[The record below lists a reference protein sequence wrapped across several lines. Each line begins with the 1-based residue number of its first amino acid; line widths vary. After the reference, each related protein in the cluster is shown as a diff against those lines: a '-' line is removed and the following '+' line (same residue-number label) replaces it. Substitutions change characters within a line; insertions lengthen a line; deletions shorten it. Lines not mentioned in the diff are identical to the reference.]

1 MMRGAESQ
9 LVIEGSH
16 CMRLIRGLTNLTLL
30 SRREDSPLAGG
41 CVATIGNFDGVHIGH
56 RTILEQ
62 VKEKAARLG
71 LPSVVMVF
79 EPQPREFFQGK
90 DAPPRL
96 MSFRQKFEALTAAG
110 IDYVLCLHFNSR
122 FRRLTSQEFID
133 AVLVNGLGVRHLVV
147 GDDFRFGCDR
157 TGDFMLLR
165 EAGESQGFT
174 VENTR
179 TVTIDGE
186 RVSSTRIRDRLGLN
200 RLAEAEALLG
210 HAYRIIGRVVYGR
223 QLGRE
228 IGAPTANILLKR
240 MAPLKGVY
248 VVSTTVDDGSTY
260 DGVANIGLRP
270 TVDGKQPALEVHL
283 FDFAGT
289 LYGRQIDVVFRE
301 ALREEIK
308 FGSVE
313 ALKEQIANDFDNAR
327 DWLSKNGSCRT
338 AH

>member
-1 MMRGAESQ
+1 
-9 LVIEGSH
+9 
-16 CMRLIRGLTNLTLL
+16 MRLIRGLTNLTAL
-30 SRREDSPLAGG
+30 SRHEASPLANG

-62 VKEKAARLG
+62 VKEKAASLG

-79 EPQPREFFQGK
+79 EPQPREFFQGAE
-90 DAPPRL
+90 APPRL

-110 IDYVLCLHFNSR
+110 IDYVLCLHFNGR
-122 FRRLTSQEFID
+122 FRRLTSREFID
-133 AVLVNGLGVRHLVV
+133 TVLVNGLGVRHLVV

-165 EAGESQGFT
+165 EAGESLGFT

-179 TVTIDGE
+179 TVTIEGE
-186 RVSSTRIRDRLGLN
+186 RVSSTRIRERLKADRLID
-200 RLAEAEALLG
+200 AEELLG
-210 HAYRIIGRVVYGR
+210 HSYRIRGRVVYGR
-223 QLGRE
+223 QLGRQ
-228 IGAPTANILLKR
+228 IDAPTANILLKR
-240 MAPLKGVY
+240 MAPLQGVY
-248 VVSTTVDDGSTY
+248 VVSTTLDDGSVY

-289 LYGRQIDVVFRE
+289 LYGRQIDVVFRHG
-301 ALREEIK
+301 LRDEIK
-308 FGSVE
+308 FGSVD
-313 ALKEQIANDFDNAR
+313 ALKEQIARDFSDAR
-327 DWLSKNGSCRT
+327 AWIADNGSARA